1 MYPRPLGPAALA
13 IFCLCL
19 VVPDRVAAQPA
30 NSRRQEPASPRT
42 GSQPLNELD
51 AFMEKVLARRELNRK
66 TLDLYVLDEAE
77 AFEILGPGRMPLHRT
92 KRDFTWYVRDGMHV
106 RSPVRF
112 NGVGVGE
119 EARNR
124 YEEDWIRR
132 ERERQERKAKGQKE
146 QKEITVGSEGI
157 DVSSTV
163 VPTEPRF
170 VSEAYFMDF
179 KFEPGNY
186 YLAGREGLE
195 GHEVLKIEYY
205 PTGMFG
211 DNSQTDEAGEKRGQ
225 RARRAERQPGEHQVE
240 QDIERKMNKTALIT
254 LWVDPAEHQVVKYT
268 FDNVWMDF
276 LPGGWLVRVDDIR
289 AAMTMG
295 QPFPGVWLPRGLN
308 VHAGVTLASGSF
320 EAAYGRTFSEY
331 RLAEVATKIR
341 IPKRSAVDAPGA
353 SHRHVRRATCCVQG
367 APVRRADVLGPPVPR
382 ADVLGAPVPRADVL
396 GAPVP
401 RADVLGAPVPRADVL
416 GAPVPHADV
425 PRALVPHADVRQET
439 IEGRAVLL
447 VSGPAGRTSYGARS
461 TWHASLSHVSLSHVS
476 PSHASP
482 SHASTRH
489 VSTSHGSTPH
499 VAHSTS
505 HVSQS
510 PEVVREVRIH
520 GNAVLSDEEVLAIAG
535 VAVDQPLAAGGADE
549 IARRLKESRRF
560 ETVEVRKRYR
570 SLTNASDVALVLVVH
585 ERPGVRAGVAGTPAS
600 LPGPVGRLRRKMMFL
615 PIVSFADGYG
625 FTYGGRMSTV
635 DLLGG
640 GERLSVPLTW
650 GGTRRAAFEFERVF
664 KTGPLTR
671 IDSSLAVWSRE
682 NPRFEIRDRRVEVRG
697 RAERV
702 FRDVIR
708 VGADASQGAIS
719 FGQIDDRHWTIGAS
733 VAFDT
738 RLDPAFPGNAVLL
751 GAGWTG
757 LHFREI
763 VEPVNRYVGDARG
776 YLRVYRQ
783 AVVAGRVQYTAADAA
798 LPPYERLL
806 LGGSSSVRGFRTGTF
821 DGDRMLVTS
830 AEIRVPVTSVLR
842 GAKLGFTAFVD
853 AGKIWDFDGS
863 MRAAEWHRGAGGGM
877 FIIASL
883 FRVNLDVARGLKN
896 GETRVHLSSGFTF

>member
-1 MYPRPLGPAALA
+1 
-13 IFCLCL
+13 
-19 VVPDRVAAQPA
+19 
-30 NSRRQEPASPRT
+30 
-42 GSQPLNELD
+42 
-51 AFMEKVLARRELNRK
+51 MEKVLARREVNRK
-66 TLDLYVLDEAE
+66 TLDQYVLDEAE

-112 NGVGVGE
+112 NGVSVGE

-132 ERERQERKAKGQKE
+132 ERGRQERKAKGQKE

-186 YLAGREGLE
+186 YLAGREQLE

-211 DNSQTDEAGEKRGQ
+211 EGNETDEAGKKRGK
-225 RARRAERQPGEHQVE
+225 RDREAERQPRERQVE

-254 LWVDPAEHQVVKYT
+254 LWVDPAEHQIVKYT

-276 LPGGWLVRVDDIR
+276 LPGAWLVRVDDIR
-289 AAMTMG
+289 ASMTMG
-295 QPFPGVWLPRGLN
+295 QPFPGVWLPHGLD

-341 IPKRSAVDAPGA
+341 IPKRSAVEVTGG
-353 SHRHVRRATCCVQG
+353 SHRHVRRATCCV
-367 APVRRADVLGPPVPR
+367 
-382 ADVLGAPVPRADVL
+382 LGAPVPRADVR
-396 GAPVP
+396 
-401 RADVLGAPVPRADVL
+401 RADVRREAVED
-416 GAPVPHADV
+416 
-425 PRALVPHADVRQET
+425 
-439 IEGRAVLL
+439 RAVLL
-447 VSGPAGRTSYGARS
+447 VSGPASRTSRVARS
-461 TWHASLSHVSLSHVS
+461 TWHI
-476 PSHASP
+476 
-482 SHASTRH
+482 STWH
-489 VSTSHGSTPH
+489 VSTSHVARSPLH
-499 VAHSTS
+499 VRAAP
-505 HVSQS
+505 QAP

-560 ETVEVRKRYR
+560 EAVEVRKRYR
-570 SLTNASDVALVLVVH
+570 SLTNTSDVALVLVVH
-585 ERPGVRAGVAGTPAS
+585 ERPGVRAGVAGTPAP
-600 LPGPVGRLRRKMMFL
+600 LPGPVGRLRRKLMFL

-625 FTYGGRMSTV
+625 LTYGGRMSTV

-650 GGTRRAAFEFERVF
+650 GGTRRAALEFERVF

-671 IDSSLAVWSRE
+671 IESSLAVWSRE
-682 NPRFEIRDRRVEVRG
+682 NPRFEIHDRRVEVRG

-708 VGADASQGAIS
+708 VGADASQGTIS
-719 FGQIDDRHWTIGAS
+719 FGQIDDRLWTIGTS
-733 VAFDT
+733 VAIDT

-763 VEPVNRYVGDARG
+763 AGPVNRYVGDARG
-776 YLRVYRQ
+776 YVRVYRQ

-863 MRAAEWHRGAGGGM
+863 MRAAGWHRGAGGGM

-883 FRVNLDVARGLKN
+883 FRVNLDVARGLRN

>member
-1 MYPRPLGPAALA
+1 
-13 IFCLCL
+13 
-19 VVPDRVAAQPA
+19 
-30 NSRRQEPASPRT
+30 
-42 GSQPLNELD
+42 
-51 AFMEKVLARRELNRK
+51 MEKVLARREVNRK
-66 TLDLYVLDEAE
+66 TLDQYVLDEAE
-77 AFEILGPGRMPLHRT
+77 VFEILGPGRTPLHRT

-112 NGVGVGE
+112 NGVSVVE

-132 ERERQERKAKGQKE
+132 ERERQARKAKGEKE
-146 QKEITVGSEGI
+146 QKEIAVGSEGI
-157 DVSSTV
+157 DISSPV

-186 YLAGREGLE
+186 YLAGREQLE

-211 DNSQTDEAGEKRGQ
+211 DKERTDEAGEERGKSD
-225 RARRAERQPGEHQVE
+225 RGAEAERKRRAEH
-240 QDIERKMNKTALIT
+240 DIERKMNKTALIT
-254 LWVDPAEHQVVKYT
+254 LWVDPAEHQIVRYT

-276 LPGGWLVRVDDIR
+276 LPGAWLVRVDDIR

-295 QPFPGVWLPRGLN
+295 QPFPGVWLPRGLS

-320 EAAYGRTFSEY
+320 EAAYGRTFSDY

-341 IPKRSAVDAPGA
+341 IPKRSAIDAPGA
-353 SHRHVRRATCCVQG
+353 SHRHVQRAMCC
-367 APVRRADVLGPPVPR
+367 
-382 ADVLGAPVPRADVL
+382 VLGAPVPRADV
-396 GAPVP
+396 
-401 RADVLGAPVPRADVL
+401 RR
-416 GAPVPHADV
+416 
-425 PRALVPHADVRQET
+425 ET
-439 IEGRAVLL
+439 VEDSAVLL
-447 VSGPAGRTSYGARS
+447 VSRPTGRTSHGARRTWHVSPSHVSTSHVARRTSHVRTWHVSTSHVSTSHVARS
-461 TWHASLSHVSLSHVS
+461 TWHVEQAS
-476 PSHASP
+476 
-482 SHASTRH
+482 
-489 VSTSHGSTPH
+489 
-499 VAHSTS
+499 
-505 HVSQS
+505 
-510 PEVVREVRIH
+510 EVVREVRIH

-549 IARRLKESRRF
+549 IARRLRESRRF

-585 ERPGVRAGVAGTPAS
+585 ERPGVRAGVAGTPAP

-635 DLLGG
+635 DLLGA

-650 GGTRRAAFEFERVF
+650 GGTRRAALEVERVF

-671 IDSSLAVWSRE
+671 IESSLGVWSRE

-719 FGQIDDRHWTIGAS
+719 FGHIDDRLWTIGTS
-733 VAFDT
+733 VAVDT

-763 VEPVNRYVGDARG
+763 AEPVNRYVADGRG

-853 AGKIWDFDGS
+853 AGKIWDVDGS

-883 FRVNLDVARGLKN
+883 FRINLDIARGLRN
-896 GETRVHLSSGFTF
+896 GETRLHLSSGFTF

>member
-1 MYPRPLGPAALA
+1 VYPRFLGPAALA
-13 IFCLCL
+13 FLCLCL
-19 VVPDRVAAQPA
+19 VIPDRVAAQSA
-30 NSRRQEPASPRT
+30 NSPRQEPAAPRT

-51 AFMEKVLARRELNRK
+51 AFMEKVLARREVNRK
-66 TLDLYVLDEAE
+66 TLDQYVLDEAE

-112 NGVGVGE
+112 NGVSVGE

-132 ERERQERKAKGQKE
+132 ERERQERRAKGQKE

-186 YLAGREGLE
+186 YLAGREQLE

-211 DNSQTDEAGEKRGQ
+211 DHNEADAAGEQRGKRDRGAD
-225 RARRAERQPGEHQVE
+225 RPPRERQVE

-254 LWVDPAEHQVVKYT
+254 LWVDPAEHQIVKYT

-276 LPGGWLVRVDDIR
+276 LPGAWLVRVDDIR
-289 AAMTMG
+289 ASMTMG
-295 QPFPGVWLPRGLN
+295 QPFAGVWLPRGLN
-308 VHAGVTLASGSF
+308 VHAGVTLASGAF

-341 IPKRSAVDAPGA
+341 IPKRSAVEVTGPNR
-353 SHRHVRRATCCVQG
+353 RHVRRATCCV
-367 APVRRADVLGPPVPR
+367 
-382 ADVLGAPVPRADVL
+382 LGAPVP
-396 GAPVP
+396 G
-401 RADVLGAPVPRADVL
+401 
-416 GAPVPHADV
+416 
-425 PRALVPHADVRQET
+425 ADVRRE
-439 IEGRAVLL
+439 AVEDGAVPP
-447 VSGPAGRTSYGARS
+447 VSGPAGRTSHVARS
-461 TWHASLSHVSLSHVS
+461 TWH
-476 PSHASP
+476 
-482 SHASTRH
+482 
-489 VSTSHGSTPH
+489 VSTSHLARGTWH
-499 VAHSTS
+499 VRAP
-505 HVSQS
+505 QA

-535 VAVDQPLAAGGADE
+535 VAVDQPLAEGGADE

-585 ERPGVRAGVAGTPAS
+585 ERPGVRAGVAGTPAP
-600 LPGPVGRLRRKMMFL
+600 LPGPMGRLRRKLMFL

-640 GERLSVPLTW
+640 RERLSVPLTW
-650 GGTRRAAFEFERVF
+650 GGTRRAALEFERVF

-671 IDSSLAVWSRE
+671 IESSLAVWSRE

-697 RAERV
+697 RAERL

-708 VGADASQGAIS
+708 VGADASQGTIS
-719 FGQIDDRHWTIGAS
+719 FGQIDDRLWTIGTS
-733 VAFDT
+733 VAVDT

-763 VEPVNRYVGDARG
+763 AEPVNRYVGDARG
-776 YLRVYRQ
+776 YVRVYRQ
-783 AVVAGRVQYTAADAA
+783 AVVAGRVQYMAADAA

-842 GAKLGFTAFVD
+842 GAKLGFTVFVD
-853 AGKIWDFDGS
+853 AGKIWDVDGS
-863 MRAAEWHRGAGGGM
+863 MRTAEWHRGAGGGM

>member
-1 MYPRPLGPAALA
+1 
-13 IFCLCL
+13 
-19 VVPDRVAAQPA
+19 
-30 NSRRQEPASPRT
+30 
-42 GSQPLNELD
+42 
-51 AFMEKVLARRELNRK
+51 MEKVLARREVNRK
-66 TLDLYVLDEAE
+66 TLDQYVLDEAE

-112 NGVGVGE
+112 NGVSVGE

-132 ERERQERKAKGQKE
+132 ERERQERKAKGQKQ

-186 YLAGREGLE
+186 YLAGREQLE

-211 DNSQTDEAGEKRGQ
+211 EGSDTDEAGEKRGK
-225 RARRAERQPGEHQVE
+225 RDREAERQPRERQVE

-254 LWVDPAEHQVVKYT
+254 LWVDPAEHQIVRYT

-276 LPGGWLVRVDDIR
+276 LPGAWLVRVDDIR
-289 AAMTMG
+289 ASMTMG

-341 IPKRSAVDAPGA
+341 IPKRSAVEVTGA
-353 SHRHVRRATCCVQG
+353 SRRHVRRESVE
-367 APVRRADVLGPPVPR
+367 D
-382 ADVLGAPVPRADVL
+382 
-396 GAPVP
+396 
-401 RADVLGAPVPRADVL
+401 
-416 GAPVPHADV
+416 
-425 PRALVPHADVRQET
+425 
-439 IEGRAVLL
+439 RAVVLP
-447 VSGPAGRTSYGARS
+447 VSGPASRTSHVARS
-461 TWHASLSHVSLSHVS
+461 TWHAGTS
-476 PSHASP
+476 
-482 SHASTRH
+482 H
-489 VSTSHGSTPH
+489 VSTSH
-499 VAHSTS
+499 VSTS
-505 HVSQS
+505 HVARSTLHVEQAS
-510 PEVVREVRIH
+510 EVVREVRIH

-549 IARRLKESRRF
+549 IARRLKDSRRF

-570 SLTNASDVALVLVVH
+570 SLTNTSDVALVLVVH
-585 ERPGVRAGVAGTPAS
+585 ERPGVRAGVAGTPAP
-600 LPGPVGRLRRKMMFL
+600 LPGPVGRLRRKLMFL

-650 GGTRRAAFEFERVF
+650 GGTRRAALEFERVF

-671 IDSSLAVWSRE
+671 IESSLGVWSRE
-682 NPRFEIRDRRVEVRG
+682 NPRFEIHDRRVEVRG

-708 VGADASQGAIS
+708 VGADASQGTIS
-719 FGQIDDRHWTIGAS
+719 FGQIDDRLWTIGTSFAI
-733 VAFDT
+733 DT

-763 VEPVNRYVGDARG
+763 AEPVNRYVGDARG
-776 YLRVYRQ
+776 YVRVYRQ
-783 AVVAGRVQYTAADAA
+783 AIVAGRVQYTAADAA

-863 MRAAEWHRGAGGGM
+863 MRTAEWHRGAGGGM

-883 FRVNLDVARGLKN
+883 FRVNLDVARGLRN